1 MAIVELNRLTKRYG
15 KRRGIEELTFSIEE
29 GEIFGFIGPNGAGKS
44 TTIRLLLNLIHPTAG
59 SAKVFGKDIVR
70 DSRDI
75 RRDTG
80 YLPSEVHYYDDMK
93 VADLLRYSAGFH
105 GKLDENRMRR
115 LAERLDLDLSR
126 KIADLSFGNRKKV
139 GIVQALLHSP
149 RLLILDE
156 PTGGLDPL
164 MQHVFFDLLKEEQN
178 RGTTIFFS
186 SHILSEVQRMC
197 GRVAI
202 IRDGRLV
209 RVDSV
214 SQLVNSNFKT
224 VVLTFAADAKPR
236 PVRETDLSGVIRQD
250 ISGNVQTLLFSG
262 NVRDLLDYARQL
274 PIMDIHIGE
283 PSLEEIFMHE
293 YKSDKE
299 GVYSG

>member
-1 MAIVELNRLTKRYG
+1 MAIVELDRLTKRYG
-15 KRRGIEELTFSIEE
+15 KRRGIEGLSFSIEE

-44 TTIRLLLNLIHPTAG
+44 TAIRILLNLIHPTAG
-59 SAKVFGKDIVR
+59 SASVFGKDVVR
-70 DSRDI
+70 QSREI
-75 RRDTG
+75 RRETG

-93 VADLLRYSAGFH
+93 AVDLLRYSAGFY

-139 GIVQALLHSP
+139 GIIQALLHRP

-164 MQHVFFDLLKEEQN
+164 MQHAFFDLLKEEQE
-178 RGTTIFFS
+178 RGATIFFS

-209 RVDSV
+209 RVESV
-214 SQLVNSNFKT
+214 SRLVRGSYKT
-224 VVLTFAADAKPR
+224 VELTFAAESRPE
-236 PVRETDLSGVIRQD
+236 PVRESELPGIIRQD
-250 ISGNVQTLLFSG
+250 ISGNIMTLLYNG
-262 NVRDLLDYARQL
+262 NIRDLLDYARQL
-274 PIMDIHIGE
+274 PLSDIRIGE

-293 YKSDKE
+293 YKTDE
-299 GVYSG
+299 GA